1 MSDLHTRIKSSRI
14 ESGLSQSD
22 LAHKTGVSQPTVA
35 NWESGSH
42 IPRQG
47 AMEKISEALG
57 VESIWLLSGEHSAAE
72 SPALDYLNAPIRHF
86 PVYAWPKTITELKE
100 LKPEGYLPGAT
111 HKKALYALISDGT
124 YGPENALMLFDPDFG
139 ALEEGQM
146 YLQTSVIGTH
156 LAAFDE
162 NLNAAAVS
170 ARLSVTIIQH

>member
-22 LAHKTGVSQPTVA
+22 LAKKTGVSQPTVA

-42 IPRQG
+42 IPRQA

-57 VESIWLLSGEHSAAE
+57 IETVWLFSGENSAAT
-72 SPALDYLNAPIRHF
+72 SPALNYLNAPIRHI
-86 PVYAWPKTITELKE
+86 PVYAWPNNIADLAET
-100 LKPEGYLPGAT
+100 KPEGYMPGAT
-111 HKKALYALISDGT
+111 NRTALYALISDGT
-124 YGPENALMLFDPDFG
+124 YAPKNALMLFDPDFG
-139 ALEEGQM
+139 TLKEGQM

-162 NLNAAAVS
+162 SLDASTIS
-170 ARLSVTIIQH
+170 ARLSVTVIQH